1 VRTAKEAAV
10 SPLDRI
16 RALGLEPR
24 QLRLAAAICRP
35 SASHKIYNLI
45 AIAHRRFYADL
56 YQDEAEILEMLRQ
69 RSRMV

>member
-1 VRTAKEAAV
+1 V

-24 QLRLAAAICRP
+24 QLRLAAAMCRP
-35 SASHKIYNLI
+35 STIHKIYNLV

-56 YQDEAEILEMLRQ
+56 YQDEAEILEMLEAKQ
-69 RSRMV
+69 SALEGVHHS